1 MGVSAF
7 MNKMDEITQLA
18 PAIKRLP
25 EQYGSVDL
33 DLKNLKERVVNNYVT
48 YLQVQDTMR
57 LFQDDTL
64 KKINSSLEA
73 QMRGLKDQIV
83 ADLPD

>member
-7 MNKMDEITQLA
+7 MNKLDEIAELG

-25 EQYGSVDL
+25 EQYGTVDL
-33 DLKNLKERVVNNYVT
+33 EVKNLKERVVNNYVT
-48 YLQVQDTMR
+48 YLQVEDTMR
-57 LFQDDTL
+57 IFQADTL
-64 KKINSSLEA
+64 KQINSKFE
-73 QMRGLKDQIV
+73 QEMRGLKDQLA